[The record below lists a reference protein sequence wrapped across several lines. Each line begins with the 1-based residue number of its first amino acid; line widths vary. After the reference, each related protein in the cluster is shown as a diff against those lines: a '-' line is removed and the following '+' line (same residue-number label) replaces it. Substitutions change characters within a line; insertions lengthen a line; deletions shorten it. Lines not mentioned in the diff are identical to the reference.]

1 MMRNNIAGAAPEGV
15 VLYLNGSGKVVMA
28 WDAAGGATVDHSSTA
43 SGTPGAGIWLQLV
56 RTGTNAYTGEF
67 ATSASGPWTTV
78 ASIATSGAVG
88 IQDVGIFATSGSA
101 GSPTETDFKGFSVT
115 G

>member
-43 SGTPGAGIWLQLV
+43 SGTPGAGIWLQPV

-78 ASIATSGAVG
+78 ASIASALWATRTSAFLRRLAALVRRLKP
-88 IQDVGIFATSGSA
+88 TSMVSQ
-101 GSPTETDFKGFSVT
+101 
-115 G
+115 